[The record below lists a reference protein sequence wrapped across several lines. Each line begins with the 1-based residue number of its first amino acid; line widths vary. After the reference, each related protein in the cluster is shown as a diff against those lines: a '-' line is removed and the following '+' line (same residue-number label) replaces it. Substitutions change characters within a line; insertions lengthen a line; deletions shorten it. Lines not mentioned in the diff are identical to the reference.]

1 MNWWEVAKLDRSSWK
16 AGKCKFVHDA
26 VRCWGG
32 PKPLWKK
39 AFVDNLTR
47 SSMWVSS
54 EMGTDSE
61 FDGSM
66 LFRLL

>member
-1 MNWWEVAKLDRSSWK
+1 MNWWEVANLGRSSWK

-32 PKPLWKK
+32 PKPLWRK
-39 AFVDNLTR
+39 AFLENLAPT
-47 SSMWVSS
+47 M
-54 EMGTDSE
+54 ELGAASE

-66 LFRLL
+66 LFRLV